1 MTEAKDRWTL
11 LACLLLV
18 LIPTWTLALPNFTTG
33 LLGFETVDHYG
44 TQWFYWF
51 AQYHLENG
59 LGIAHTDLFFHPW
72 GKDIYGHTGANLL
85 DAYIDVPFRKILGPV
100 LGYNLFVVFGMVVS
114 GMAFYRMARRYVS
127 DRLILAVGTLLF
139 THNPY
144 ILYEILDG
152 RPTQAILLFPILFFD
167 RLLQSGEQRGWRS
180 PLLAGLW
187 LALTGYQYWYY
198 AIFCGLM
205 ALAHGLYLAARP
217 GPESGGALAVLIR
230 HAGIAAFSLVL
241 CLPAALPLVLATLE
255 AGKVPGLLD
264 TDLWTLWDTPPVTKE
279 GTLIGLF
286 LWQPLAGSSGFY
298 VRDVTDATEHFLP
311 CLFPLPM
318 LLLPIFLHWNQHPG
332 SLRRGPLLIMLVT
345 SVIVG
350 MGPMV
355 VIADQVF
362 TNPFYVVL
370 AKSVSFIRRLW
381 WPGRIAGMATILGFL
396 VLPVALAGHRHR
408 RPAALAV
415 SFTMALTL
423 FGAKLLPLPTWEAD
437 IPAGYRCLATGPKG
451 AVMELPYAFTQAH
464 LYYQTIH
471 QRPIFGGMIEDNP
484 VFTPDEFIELRKK
497 NTFVQRV
504 LELTRLMKSDVEWTE
519 EDKEA
524 MKDLG
529 YRYVV
534 VQKDAFTTSPKAPEA
549 QKELQAIR
557 LRKLERDLRAMMGN
571 PVFSDARSSIFAP
584 WGDPVPCDIA
594 TVGLDKEGQMA
605 PYIDPAAR
613 LGEGTGVISR
623 LFGEAQIIGNLPVD
637 QAGAAPV
644 KRIRPGETADG
655 AGSSTGAAGTDGSSA
670 TEGAEGTQ
678 SPGSTQGTG
687 AEGTNGG
694 TEGSPTPEPAATPE
708 ANPQ

>member
-1 MTEAKDRWTL
+1 MPEVKDRWTL

-18 LIPTWTLALPNFTTG
+18 LIPTWTLAVPKFTTG

-51 AQYHLENG
+51 AEYHLENG
-59 LGIAHTDLFFHPW
+59 LGISHTDLFFYPW

-85 DAYIDVPFRKILGPV
+85 DAYLDVPFRMLLGPV
-100 LGYNLFVVFGMVVS
+100 LGYNLFVVFGMAVS
-114 GMAFYRMARRYVS
+114 AWAFYRLARRYVE

-139 THNPY
+139 AHNPY

-167 RLLQSGEQRGWRS
+167 RLLQSGEQRGWRG
-180 PLLAGLW
+180 PLWAGLW

-198 AIFCGLM
+198 AVFGGLM

-217 GPESGGALAVLIR
+217 GPQSGGSIAILLR
-230 HAGIAAFSLVL
+230 HAGIAAFSLLL
-241 CLPAALPLVLATLE
+241 CLPVALPLVLATME
-255 AGKVPGLLD
+255 VGKVPGLLN
-264 TDLWTLWDTPPVTKE
+264 TDLWTLSDTPPVTEE

-286 LWQPLAGSSGFY
+286 LWQPLSGSSGFY

-311 CLFPLPM
+311 CLFPLPL
-318 LLLPIFLHWNQHPG
+318 LLLPVFLQWLQKPG
-332 SLRRGPLLIMLVT
+332 QLRRGPLLAMLIL
-345 SVIVG
+345 SFLVG

-355 VIADQVF
+355 VVAEQVF
-362 TNPFYVVL
+362 TNPVYVLL

-381 WPGRIAGMATILGFL
+381 WPGRIAGLATILAFL
-396 VLPVALAGHRHR
+396 VLPVSLAGHRHR
-408 RPAALAV
+408 RPAALLV
-415 SFTMALTL
+415 SFSMAIAL
-423 FGAKLLPLPTWEAD
+423 FAAKLLPLPTWEAD

-519 EDKEA
+519 EDKKA
-524 MKDLG
+524 MQELG

-534 VQKDAFTTSPKAPEA
+534 VQKDAFTTSPKAPAA
-549 QKELQAIR
+549 QKELQAVR

-584 WGDPVPCDIA
+584 WGDPVPCDIT
-594 TVGLDKEGQMA
+594 TVGLDREGQMA
-605 PYIDPAAR
+605 PYIDPASR
-613 LGEGTGVISR
+613 LGEGTGVLSR
-623 LFGEAQIIGNLPVD
+623 LFGEAQIIGNLPTD
-637 QAGAAPV
+637 QAGAAPI
-644 KRIRPGETADG
+644 KRIRPGDTTE
-655 AGSSTGAAGTDGSSA
+655 ST
-670 TEGAEGTQ
+670 
-678 SPGSTQGTG
+678 
-687 AEGTNGG
+687 
-694 TEGSPTPEPAATPE
+694 TPE
-708 ANPQ
+708 AGTTPEAAPAAPATPDPTAPTQENQK